1 MLTFALEVLATA
13 RLTRLITQDEIMEPI
28 RDEIAGR
35 APSSRLAYLVTCP
48 ICVSVWAGAVVAGS
62 ALIPG
67 IARPRGAVVR
77 MLALSE
83 ATIALRELREL
94 LDG

>member
-1 MLTFALEVLATA
+1 MLTVALEILAAA
-13 RLTRLITQDEIMEPI
+13 RLTRLITEDKITEPI
-28 RDEIAGR
+28 RDEIVGR

-48 ICVSVWAGAVVAGS
+48 RCVSIWAGALVIATAHV
-62 ALIPG
+62 PQV
-67 IARPRGAVVR
+67 ARPREAVVR

-83 ATIALRELREL
+83 ATIALREL